1 MTIFHDKLGNRLA
14 MTETDALALGYTYK
28 HKGLKMS
35 EKVNQECSSTKANE
49 LADELDNLEIVCK
62 NPSHLIGMETY
73 EQAFLRCNSKL
84 KMKKE
89 AATMLRQQQA
99 EIEALKQ
106 IIDANNLN
114 QNIGQFV
121 KPTNELAD
129 EVMEHYRAMLPRGF
143 NVNWMQEAATMLRQQ
158 QAEIEALKKENDHLR
173 MVHNYK
179 MAGFK

>member
-62 NPSHLIGMETY
+62 TPSVLIGMETY
-73 EQAFLRCNSKL
+73 EQAFLRCNPKL

-106 IIDANNLN
+106 QLNPPKSTNLGPW
-114 QNIGQFV
+114 QW
-121 KPTNELAD
+121 K
-129 EVMEHYRAMLPRGF
+129 
-143 NVNWMQEAATMLRQQ
+143 
-158 QAEIEALKKENDHLR
+158 
-173 MVHNYK
+173 
-179 MAGFK
+179 